1 MLQAEPGNSISPC
14 GSAPWQSVQFVPL
27 PMMNWPD
34 SKFSPMKWQL
44 LHSLCSNSPVT
55 SVPRANAFSNSAAFA
70 ATSPV
75 SRAQR
80 SARWGEPEAKPV
92 SRHQVLTDT
101 WHNGEPLTVVGNT
114 APAVGIPVLDLD
126 IEAATLTS
134 PLARE
139 LEDLQADLKKA
150 EELVRGDV
158 RIDL

>member
-1 MLQAEPGNSISPC
+1 MDKLASKLREDANRIDAQVSAQLDNRIRASLNAIEPE
-14 GSAPWQSVQFVPL
+14 SARQRKAARRPVSFWLAS
-27 PMMNWPD
+27 
-34 SKFSPMKWQL
+34 
-44 LHSLCSNSPVT
+44 SLTGIV
-55 SVPRANAFSNSAAFA
+55 AAFA
-70 ATSPV
+70 VIALLNMTDSN
-75 SRAQR
+75 
-80 SARWGEPEAKPV
+80 EPEPMP
-92 SRHQVLTDT
+92 R
-101 WHNGEPLTVVGNT
+101 TVVGNT